1 MDKRTEKLKEQFS
14 KATGTLPEVA
24 KAFIWG
30 LCKELE
36 ASQGIFYVAKT
47 REDGV
52 HILTMVAS
60 YAYHLPE
67 TSKLEFEFGEGLAG
81 QVAKEG
87 KLINLS
93 TVPEGYL
100 TILSGLGQSSP
111 RSLCIVPLKKNE
123 AVFAVLELASFK
135 KFTQEDVELLQDLS
149 GVAEEKIKNLL

>member
-1 MDKRTEKLKEQFS
+1 MLFTIINLNNVRTHMYIYVGIYVQISLTKKTRKPTALRLRKSDIEEWTTTVIFQCCIEISFWTKYDYKEKLKEQFS

-67 TSKLEFEFGEGLAG
+67 TSKLEFEFG
-81 QVAKEG
+81 
-87 KLINLS
+87 
-93 TVPEGYL
+93 
-100 TILSGLGQSSP
+100 
-111 RSLCIVPLKKNE
+111 
-123 AVFAVLELASFK
+123 FK
-135 KFTQEDVELLQDLS
+135 KRRKF
-149 GVAEEKIKNLL
+149 